1 MQVITFN
8 SYKGGACRT
17 TTCYNALPYLAQKL
31 GATSDCPILVFDI
44 DLDSMGL
51 TNIFQAKLSNAEKNK
66 KRTYSAKNLFVEDSP
81 VNHDVRTRRMKSVRE
96 DDWYF
101 SLFDKIGNDLGLS
114 DDGCV
119 LFCGADKN
127 AASIS
132 DDDYLRFADASPLL
146 TLLQALRNMPP
157 DKQPKAVILDCASG
171 VQMSTVSALKNTD
184 CAVMCMRP
192 TMQFRMGTRDYLLTQ
207 IPGELK
213 NHRRRKARRIIL
225 LPTAVAQINVSA
237 NDPNKANAEKELA
250 SLKKKTF
257 ETIQY
262 RIIDDIIEDDS
273 DLGYELVTDM
283 IDGEVKGIPEIERF
297 KWEEGLLYT
306 LDEWTEQEKILK
318 RQYERLADV
327 IIGE

>member
-51 TNIFQAKLSNAEKNK
+51 TNIFQAKLSNSEKNK
-66 KRTYSAKNLFVEDSP
+66 TRVYSAKNLFVEDSYI
-81 VNHDVRTRRMKSVRE
+81 NNDIRSRRMKSVSE

-101 SLFDKIGNDLGLS
+101 SLFDKIGTDLGLNDNGS
-114 DDGCV
+114 V

-127 AASIS
+127 APSIS
-132 DDDYLRFADASPLL
+132 DDDYLRYKDAAPLQ
-146 TLLQALRNMPP
+146 TLLQALRYMPP
-157 DKQPKAVILDCASG
+157 DKQPKAVILDCAAG
-171 VQMSTVSALKNTD
+171 VQMSTVAALKNTD
-184 CAVMCMRP
+184 CSVMCMRP

-207 IPGELK
+207 IPNELK
-213 NHRRRKARRIIL
+213 NNQRRKPRKIIL
-225 LPTAVAQINVSA
+225 LPTAVAQINVPA
-237 NDPNKANAEKELA
+237 NDPNKANAERELA
-250 SLKKKTF
+250 SLKRKTF

-262 RIIDDIIEDDS
+262 RIIDDIIEDNS
-273 DLGYELVTDM
+273 NLGYVLNTDM
-283 IDGEVKGIPEIERF
+283 VDGDVKGIPEIERF

-318 RQYERLADV
+318 GQYERLADT
-327 IIGE
+327 IIGA